1 MFLCRNQAVAE
12 LSERHTLVNYFLALE
27 QKSRM
32 ETRIVVNAEPLS
44 ASFVPDTPLRREK
57 ELNLISSHAKNGVN
71 TFIYG
76 APGSGKTTILR
87 KTCIDS
93 SSQARRVVYIDCS
106 LYQTVNSVLRE
117 ILTDRLVFSRS
128 NYDLLKKLQE
138 KTRLN
143 KATICLDHFERI
155 TEPETVTKLLGI
167 GLSVIMAGNN
177 EDNLEELDLR
187 TRSFISSVIPI
198 SSYSE
203 DDALSI
209 LKARSEQALAKYTFK
224 ESTLKKITEKTSGNI
239 ALALTTLRAC
249 AVLAE
254 SQGKRT
260 IEDINVDEILRQHD
274 CPVKLSTDEKVLV
287 KILEE
292 WKSLPSNRLFHF
304 YSTAAKYPKQERS
317 FRKYMAKL
325 REKGLV
331 KAVGDRTGR
340 YYEIV
345 AGERSVGS

>member
-128 NYDLLKKLQE
+128 NYDLLKKLNE
-138 KTRLN
+138 KTKTN
-143 KATICLDHFERI
+143 KATVFLDHFDRTRDPDI
-155 TEPETVTKLLGI
+155 VGKLVGI
-167 GLSVIMAGNN
+167 GLSVAIVGTN
-177 EDNLEELDLR
+177 EDTLDDLELR
-187 TRSFISSVIPI
+187 TRS
-198 SSYSE
+198 
-203 DDALSI
+203 L
-209 LKARSEQALAKYTFK
+209 
-224 ESTLKKITEKTSGNI
+224 
-239 ALALTTLRAC
+239 
-249 AVLAE
+249 
-254 SQGKRT
+254 
-260 IEDINVDEILRQHD
+260 
-274 CPVKLSTDEKVLV
+274 
-287 KILEE
+287 
-292 WKSLPSNRLFHF
+292 
-304 YSTAAKYPKQERS
+304 
-317 FRKYMAKL
+317 
-325 REKGLV
+325 
-331 KAVGDRTGR
+331 
-340 YYEIV
+340 
-345 AGERSVGS
+345 